1 MNKFTA
7 LLKIQIK
14 EFIGKTLSGINI
26 KNKSLARLIIYMLP
40 LLLSIPVFHISIL
53 IFSVFLKTGNPELLI
68 TVVYIGAVILM
79 FFLGIPLM
87 VSEFFYTGDLEF
99 LSSLPVTEDKIV
111 FAKLSTIYIFLMII
125 NLVLMGPALFIY
137 GGYQGYS
144 IIYILTS
151 FLVLFGVPFLPLLI
165 SAIIIQIISGFLLKF
180 NYKNLFYL
188 ITNLIMITSI
198 IVLQLFANR
207 YASNPENL
215 NHVIK
220 GGNSLL
226 NSLGMMFPPGVWLT
240 KMVMGSF
247 WDAGMFLGL
256 HIILFIILKM
266 LSEKIYKKTIQSKQ
280 SKNIFS
286 GQVYYKR
293 RSAKYQLIKRHILI
307 ILKEPSFLLNTL
319 LTLFVPVILF
329 VMMSY
334 TGQVSN
340 DLLYSPDLRIYRNF
354 ILIAILCAPSL
365 LGNLSA
371 TAITREGKAFWESRV
386 LPVTDRVNI
395 SARVDTTIIINLL
408 GTAFMSVFSIYLF
421 DLKIKLLIIAIIFA
435 ISITL
440 FFSVTDLIIN
450 IYRPFLNWNNPT
462 AAVKNNINVLI
473 ALGFRV
479 IIIFLGLLFY
489 KFLAFYITSNID
501 LILII
506 FAVVFLAG
514 YLLSRYVLYNKLID
528 RFRKISC

>member
-26 KNKSLARLIIYMLP
+26 KNKSLARLTIYMLP

-144 IIYILTS
+144 IIYILTL
-151 FLVLFGVPFLPLLI
+151 FLVLFGAPFLPLLI

-198 IVLQLFANR
+198 IVFQLFANR

-293 RSAKYQLIKRHILI
+293 RSAKYQLIKR
-307 ILKEPSFLLNTL
+307 
-319 LTLFVPVILF
+319 
-329 VMMSY
+329 
-334 TGQVSN
+334 
-340 DLLYSPDLRIYRNF
+340 
-354 ILIAILCAPSL
+354 
-365 LGNLSA
+365 
-371 TAITREGKAFWESRV
+371 
-386 LPVTDRVNI
+386 
-395 SARVDTTIIINLL
+395 
-408 GTAFMSVFSIYLF
+408 
-421 DLKIKLLIIAIIFA
+421 
-435 ISITL
+435 
-440 FFSVTDLIIN
+440 
-450 IYRPFLNWNNPT
+450 
-462 AAVKNNINVLI
+462 
-473 ALGFRV
+473 
-479 IIIFLGLLFY
+479 
-489 KFLAFYITSNID
+489 
-501 LILII
+501 
-506 FAVVFLAG
+506 
-514 YLLSRYVLYNKLID
+514 
-528 RFRKISC
+528 